1 VSVILLVRH
10 GQASFGAADYD
21 QLSPRGVEQS
31 STLGGALDARG
42 VVPTRL
48 VAGAM
53 KRHDQTATAAIA
65 AAGWTGEV
73 VVDAGW
79 NEFDHMQVL
88 AAHTPPESPE
98 GSAGESERRAFQR
111 WFLEATAR
119 WMSGEYDAEYDESF
133 ASFTGRVE
141 AALRRTA
148 EALGSGE
155 TAVVFTSGGA
165 IAAVASTLLGGGP
178 DLWRRLNE
186 VTANGSVTKL
196 VVGARGTTLVS
207 FNDHAHLEPDHVT
220 YR

>member
-1 VSVILLVRH
+1 MSVILLVRH

-21 QLSPRGVEQS
+21 QLSAQGVEQS
-31 STLGGALDARG
+31 STLGAALAARG
-42 VVPTRL
+42 VVPARL

-65 AAGWTGEV
+65 AAGWSGEIA
-73 VVDAGW
+73 VDEGW
-79 NEFDHMQVL
+79 NEFDHTQVL
-88 AAHTPPESPE
+88 AAHTPPD
-98 GSAGESERRAFQR
+98 SAEAALERRAFQA
-111 WFLEATAR
+111 WFLEATQR
-119 WMSGEYDAEYDESF
+119 WMSGEYDEEYDESF
-133 ASFTGRVE
+133 ASFTGRVD

-148 EALGSGE
+148 EALGSGD

-165 IAAVASTLLGGGP
+165 IAAVASALLSGGP

-186 VTANGSVTKL
+186 VTVNGSVTKL